1 MIILDNVKN
10 EAQGYVEPL
19 NELAASLHLED
30 NEKRIEELQ
39 MDMESPGFWDNPDR
53 ANKLTIELKSLQSV
67 KETVDKLKQR
77 LETCRSQH
85 EKLENEIRSEL
96 SRFNEDGK
104 KPNPM
109 AKGMSWIKTNAKLAT
124 TMDSDETIADLM
136 TDGCNMGVKSLHRY
150 LNQYSGADDRSR
162 DITKRLINLEE
173 GLAVDIRSYL

>member
-77 LETCRSQH
+77 LEDVFTLI
-85 EKLENEIRSEL
+85 EMVEEE
-96 SRFNEDGK
+96 
-104 KPNPM
+104 
-109 AKGMSWIKTNAKLAT
+109 A
-124 TMDSDETIADLM
+124 DEAIDR
-136 TDGCNMGVKSLHRY
+136 KS
-150 LNQYSGADDRSR
+150 
-162 DITKRLINLEE
+162 
-173 GLAVDIRSYL
+173 VV